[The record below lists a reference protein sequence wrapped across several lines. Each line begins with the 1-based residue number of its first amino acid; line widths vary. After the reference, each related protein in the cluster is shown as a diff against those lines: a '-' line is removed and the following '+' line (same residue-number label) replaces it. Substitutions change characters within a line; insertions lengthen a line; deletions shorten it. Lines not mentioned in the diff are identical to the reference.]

1 MSNAP
6 QVWRLCYSGSK
17 VPSLVAREYCADQ
30 SPVIFEIN
38 IARDVKRL
46 VDLVEKA
53 SKLENKDLR
62 FCVAVQSRP
71 LPTTSFGVLQ
81 IFYTVEVEVPIKS
94 GPVLSFRE
102 PRPRPQSPSPD
113 TPEVGAVI
121 SQIRRDHHLPHPPD
135 GGLLVADISRGRRGA
150 KCQRIKAVSGVA
162 FSVPARAK
170 GARGWCL
177 GASIWG

>member
-1 MSNAP
+1 VSNAP

-17 VPSLVAREYCADQ
+17 VPGLVAREYCADQ
-30 SPVIFEIN
+30 SPVGLIFEIN

-46 VDLVEKA
+46 VDLVDKA
-53 SKLENKDLR
+53 SKLRKQGPAR

-94 GPVLSFRE
+94 GPVLSPRE

-121 SQIRRDHHLPHPPD
+121 SQIRRDHHLSHLPD
-135 GGLLVADISRGRRGA
+135 GGLPVADIPGDDGGRN
-150 KCQRIKAVSGVA
+150 VSA
-162 FSVPARAK
+162 
-170 GARGWCL
+170 
-177 GASIWG
+177 